1 MAVIWMAQ
9 PSDAE
14 ALLTLASES
23 NAVHSPVV

>member
-14 ALLTLASES
+14 ALLSLASES
-23 NAVHSPVV
+23 NAVHLPVV